1 MRHEFVEHM
10 PDQLEANVLYVSI
23 QYDLAMHRCFCGCG
37 QEVVTPLS
45 PAEWSLGYNGR
56 SVSLYPSI
64 GNWSFPCKSH
74 YWIKDGKVVWASR
87 FSDEKIAMVR
97 EKDRQDLGREYD
109 EPKPDRATKPES
121 DPTPQPAAKKSWLA
135 RLAERFF

>member
-1 MRHEFVEHM
+1 MKHEFVEHM
-10 PDQLEANVLYVSI
+10 PDQLEADVLYVSI

-56 SVSLYPSI
+56 SVSLHPSI

-97 EKDRQDLGREYD
+97 KKDRQDLGREYD

-121 DPTPQPAAKKSWLA
+121 DPTPQPAAKKGWLA
-135 RLAERFF
+135 RLAERYF

>member
-10 PDQLEANVLYVSI
+10 PDQLEADVLYVSI

-56 SVSLYPSI
+56 SVSLHPSI

-74 YWIKDGKVVWASR
+74 YWIKDGKVVWDGR

-97 EKDRQDLGREYD
+97 ENDRYDLIREYD
-109 EPKPDRATKPES
+109 EPKPVRSARPEP
-121 DPTPQPAAKKSWLA
+121 DPTPQPAAKKGWLA